1 MLKKNFF
8 KTMKKLASRKH
19 TANRTL
25 PNLSEVVSKKWYIQ
39 QISPEFR
46 NVFFMN

>member
-1 MLKKNFF
+1 MLKKNFS
-8 KTMKKLASRKH
+8 KTMKKLTSRKH

-25 PNLSEVVSKKWYIQ
+25 PNISEVVRKKWHIQ

-46 NVFFMN
+46 NVFFIN